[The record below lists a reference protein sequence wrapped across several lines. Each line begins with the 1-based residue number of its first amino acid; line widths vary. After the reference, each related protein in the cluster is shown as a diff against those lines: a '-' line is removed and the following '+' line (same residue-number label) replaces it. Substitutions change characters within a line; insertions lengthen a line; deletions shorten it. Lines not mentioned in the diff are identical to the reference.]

1 MLRTRQT
8 FHNQYLHS
16 QVCFYDSYITH
27 SSAHI
32 LIHEYYFHHTQYHQP
47 VMSEYQKNKKHVDG
61 EETRRNVNIVKDCYY
76 GGRDKDTV
84 SALTQLFI
92 VHCVVFRLAVMGNI
106 EKGTVFN
113 IL

>member
-1 MLRTRQT
+1 
-8 FHNQYLHS
+8 
-16 QVCFYDSYITH
+16 
-27 SSAHI
+27 
-32 LIHEYYFHHTQYHQP
+32 
-47 VMSEYQKNKKHVDG
+47 MSEYQKNKKHVDG

-76 GGRDKDTV
+76 GGGDKDTV

-113 IL
+113 ILWNTAQIDELCFYRLFCENLAQNKVQIVYCETIL